1 MATLYSFMDHFGNLL
16 EVEEIL
22 IPGVGLGLIIHTTH
36 RGPCIPLEEVPRLTQ
51 ALMQGL
57 HMSPT
62 QERHSGNSNGSRVG
76 TGQ

>member
-22 IPGVGLGLIIHTTH
+22 IPGVGLGVTVQSTH
-36 RGPCIPLEEVPRLTQ
+36 RGPCLPLEEVPRLTN
-51 ALMQGL
+51 ALMKGL
-57 HMSPT
+57 RMYPM
-62 QERHSGNSNGSRVG
+62 QERQHVDTQGTGAG